1 MAGKRRISG
10 FGVAIATAASIVG
23 GIGGLGYYLWPS
35 SSAEATST
43 TQPAGNTG
51 PARPSEQQSANLYSE
66 DDGLSYALWE
76 GQVLEEMDNRVVG
89 ESFKTGFDQNVYNF
103 DLELILHVTQEEKP
117 MMVRTLFSE
126 LSPKGQ
132 LHIERVRGIGCR
144 IAQEF
149 IRRAE
154 DGKTGAAPADARAF
168 NTRHCQQAPTTRPA
182 GP

>member
-10 FGVAIATAASIVG
+10 FGVAMVTVASILG
-23 GIGGLGYYLWPS
+23 GIGGLGYYLWPQGT
-35 SSAEATST
+35 AETATATPSGT
-43 TQPAGNTG
+43 AAT

-76 GQVLEEMDNRVVG
+76 GQVVEEYDNRVIG
-89 ESFKTGFDQNVYNF
+89 ESFKTGYDQSVYNF
-103 DLELILHVTQEEKP
+103 DLELILHVTQEDKP